1 MLTISINMKALR
13 NVDVVEG
20 SVVIEVEQTG
30 EVKTRIKMTPEVWE
44 KICNRVIE
52 DLDKGASPGEEVE

>member
-1 MLTISINMKALR
+1 MLTINIGMKTLR

-20 SVVIEVEQTG
+20 SVVIEVEQMG
-30 EVKTRIKMTPEVWE
+30 EIKTRIKITQVAWE
-44 KICNRVIE
+44 EINHRLNR